1 MALGFGRIAN
11 STVLGQPLNFT
22 VPLRFDADEFV
33 AVECVTV
40 EVLSGDN
47 KIAPSSVHVSL
58 EPSGDASAPR
68 LHVRTSALI
77 DEPIVTLEVGVGC
90 PVRLSRKFIAF
101 IDPPMVML
109 AQTAPAPE
117 RAEPVADAAPPTP
130 RDSVATAP
138 RPAPARR
145 ADAPAAARPPAAE
158 RRASAVRAP
167 RAVVRAP
174 LERRTAAAPTR
185 RSEAR
190 VKAAAAPASAG
201 GARLQLDAAPMLA
214 RPARSASA
222 VAAAPAAV
230 ASVDAAASALA
241 AQVAAAPA
249 ASQPA
254 AAAAPPQDVE
264 RLRQFEDRLAQLK
277 AEGDATRGQLATL
290 QARLRE
296 VEGDRRSDSLVY
308 LLFGLVA
315 LLALALAGVLWW
327 ARQRERERAAWWAAA
342 AQAASGGTHE
352 HAPQHASVAPPA
364 AAVAEEDD
372 AAADSVHSSGWRH
385 TVEIPELDTG
395 DVPRRAV
402 SAEELI
408 DLEQQAEFF
417 VTLGQDDAAVDL
429 LLNHIG
435 SAGGISPL
443 PYLKLLEIH
452 RHRAD
457 REAYERVR
465 EQFNQRFN
473 AYAPA
478 WEDRNAPARSLEDD
492 ADVMARL
499 QGAWQTP
506 ARAMGVLEPL
516 LFRQGTSEPVFDLAA
531 YREVLFLYEVARD
544 LAEHESRPG
553 TVDFELPLDDAP
565 SVVSYPMHNTVPVTP
580 SAHVTRPLSVDLDLG
595 PPETSASDER
605 SERQEAGEFSF
616 RSGFGGL
623 GEESAAAVKP
633 PRSRPN

>member
-11 STVLGQPLNFT
+11 STVLGQPLDFT

-33 AVECVTV
+33 AAECVTV
-40 EVLSGDN
+40 EVFSGDN
-47 KIAPSSVHVSL
+47 KIAPSSVHLRL
-58 EPSGDASAPR
+58 EPSGDPAAPR
-68 LHVRTSALI
+68 LHVTTGALI
-77 DEPIVTLEVGVGC
+77 DEPIVTLNVGVGC

-101 IDPPMVML
+101 IDPPLVML
-109 AQTAPAPE
+109 AQSAPPAERPVEAPA
-117 RAEPVADAAPPTP
+117 VAASATP
-130 RDSVATAP
+130 RDNDVLSP
-138 RPAPARR
+138 RPPPVRR
-145 ADAPAAARPPAAE
+145 TETPAAARAPAAE
-158 RRASAVRAP
+158 RRASAARAP

-174 LERRTAAAPTR
+174 LERRAPAAPTP

-190 VKAAAAPASAG
+190 VKAAAAPASGA
-201 GARLQLDAAPMLA
+201 GARLRLDAAPMLA

-222 VAAAPAAV
+222 VGTTPAGV

-241 AQVAAAPA
+241 AQAVAA
-249 ASQPA
+249 ASQPVA
-254 AAAAPPQDVE
+254 NAPQDGE
-264 RLRQFEDRLAQLK
+264 RLRQLEDNLAKLK
-277 AEGDATRGQLATL
+277 ADGDATRSQLAAL

-296 VEGDRRSDSLVY
+296 AEGDRRSDSLVY

-327 ARQRERERAAWWAAA
+327 ARQRERERAGWWAAA
-342 AQAASGGTHE
+342 AERASAGAVAGHE
-352 HAPQHASVAPPA
+352 PAHAPGAAL
-364 AAVAEEDD
+364 AAVAAEDD
-372 AAADSVHSSGWRH
+372 DARADSVNPAGWRH

-452 RHRAD
+452 RHRSD

-478 WEDRNAPARSLEDD
+478 WEDRHAPPRSLEDD

-499 QGAWQTP
+499 QAAWQTP

-544 LAEHESRPG
+544 LAEHESRP
-553 TVDFELPLDDAP
+553 TAVDFELPLEDAP

-580 SAHVTRPLSVDLDLG
+580 SGHVARPLAVDVDLGLDE
-595 PPETSASDER
+595 PETPSER
-605 SERQEAGEFSF
+605 SERYESNEFTF

-623 GEESAAAVKP
+623 GEEAAAAVKP
-633 PRSRPN
+633 PRPRSK